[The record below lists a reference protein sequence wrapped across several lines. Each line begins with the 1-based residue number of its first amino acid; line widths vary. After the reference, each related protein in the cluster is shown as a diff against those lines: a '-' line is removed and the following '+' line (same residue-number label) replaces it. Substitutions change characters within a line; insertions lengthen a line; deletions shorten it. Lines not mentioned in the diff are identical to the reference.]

1 MRCKRE
7 GSFLVQDGK
16 PCNLQARLLLN
27 KKGDSEIVR
36 CLLFKVPVIGQKSYS
51 TTLIASARE
60 ALAFREVL

>member
-1 MRCKRE
+1 MHCKSE
-7 GSFLVQDGK
+7 GSFLVKYGK
-16 PCNLQARLLLN
+16 PCHLQARLVLN
-27 KKGDSEIVR
+27 KKGDREIVR